1 MLFLPYSTDAPIY
14 HWPVATVGLIVANV
28 AAYLVVA
35 VGGYL
40 NPDDWILSFADGIH
54 VDQWLLSIFMHAGWV
69 HLIGNMIFL
78 WLFGLVVE
86 GKLGWWRFLCCY
98 LAIGMGQMG
107 LEQFAMLH
115 YTGESIGA
123 LGASGAIFGL
133 MAMAMIWAPMNEFTY
148 FYLVGFTVGTYDISI
163 ASMAG
168 LYAGWE
174 VLMICIYGSDAGTSW
189 LHLTGFVLGLPFGIV
204 LLKRGIVDCEG
215 WDAFSVW
222 SGNYGGFREEP
233 DHVAEV
239 KKLDT
244 ERKEKDKQHAA
255 SAQPQFR
262 QYMLSGNVEAAIRFY
277 EKMKTVAGG
286 IKPERA
292 DWLAMI
298 QWLHSQKRWAASA
311 PYMAKYISLYPKQS
325 DVVRLNLARICVLE
339 LQRPGK
345 AIDLLAEVDCKS
357 LPEAQAKVVK
367 SIRLKA
373 HKMQEEGVVELD
385 AEL

>member
-14 HWPVATVGLIVANV
+14 HWPIATVSLIVANV

-40 NPDDWILSFADGIH
+40 NPDEWILAFADGIH
-54 VDQWLLSIFMHAGWV
+54 PLQWLLSIFMHAGV
-69 HLIGNMIFL
+69 MHLLGNMIFL

-115 YTGESIGA
+115 YTGDAPGA
-123 LGASGAIFGL
+123 VGASGAIFGL

-148 FYLVGFTVGTYDISI
+148 FYLVGFSVGTYDISI
-163 ASMAG
+163 AVMAG

-189 LHLTGFVLGLPFGIV
+189 LHLTGFVLGLPFGVV

-239 KKLDT
+239 KQLDAD
-244 ERKEKDKQHAA
+244 RKEKDKQLVQ

-262 QYMLSGNVEAAIRFY
+262 QYLQSGNVAAAIKFY
-277 EKMKTVAGG
+277 EKMKNVAGG
-286 IKPERA
+286 IKPERS

-298 QWLHSQKRWAASA
+298 QWFHTQKRWADSA
-311 PYMAKYISLYPKQS
+311 PYMAKYIALYPKQA
-325 DVVRLNLARICVLE
+325 DAVRINLARICVLE
-339 LQRPGK
+339 LQRPGM
-345 AIDLLAEVDCKS
+345 AIDLLANVDLKA
-357 LPEAQAKVVK
+357 LPEQQAKVIK
-367 SIRLKA
+367 SIRTKA
-373 HKMQEEGVVELD
+373 LQMQQEGVVELD
-385 AEL
+385 VDL